1 MKTTNAMK
9 LTKFPRPGPLARW
22 ASLCVV
28 GLVAGCNVIPPPQDD
43 PTRYYVLSDAAPAA
57 AQAQGGARIGIRTV
71 RLEGYLKRREMVVR
85 TGANEVAFRDYKRW
99 AEPLDAA
106 VARVVR
112 SALLASPAVSQAWI
126 EPFQADQDRDFDV
139 SMEITRCEGAVG
151 PAGRYVASLSAV
163 VEISTTGASP
173 RVVARTVFT
182 APDEA
187 WDGADFDRLAGL
199 LSGDVAALGREIA
212 AEIPAKN

>member
-1 MKTTNAMK
+1 M
-9 LTKFPRPGPLARW
+9 
-22 ASLCVV
+22 
-28 GLVAGCNVIPPPQDD
+28 
-43 PTRYYVLSDAAPAA
+43 
-57 AQAQGGARIGIRTV
+57 
-71 RLEGYLKRREMVVR
+71 
-85 TGANEVAFRDYKRW
+85 
-99 AEPLDAA
+99 
-106 VARVVR
+106 
-112 SALLASPAVSQAWI
+112 SQAWI